1 MQRAAETHSSQSWGG
16 GIERLDLDTLAW
28 LILQGVSYLKQIY
41 DNRLAGPQP
50 NHLNDLQPSLKKK
63 HLASSKTIL
72 DLLLVFLQRTVVKT
86 GFGMLELYIFLS
98 SSTAE

>member
-50 NHLNDLQPSLKKK
+50 NH
-63 HLASSKTIL
+63 
-72 DLLLVFLQRTVVKT
+72 
-86 GFGMLELYIFLS
+86 
-98 SSTAE
+98 